1 MPAYAIEVEDV
12 RKTFRLPHERHTTL
26 AERMLHFFRTM
37 SYERLEALRGV
48 SLRVEEGKFVGLIGR
63 NGSGKSTLLKIIA
76 GVLVGD
82 SGRVTVRGSASPL
95 LELGLGFHQ
104 ELTVRENVEVYATIL
119 GCKRRELQAR
129 VTRAIEFAE
138 LERFEDAKLK
148 NLSTG
153 MRMRLAFAT
162 ALQAHSEIFLLDE
175 ILAVGDEIFQRKCFD
190 AFDELKKQGRTIVLV
205 SHKMEHVERFC
216 DSAVYLEQGRIV
228 TEGPPRA
235 VIERYL
241 ADVQAARVARETEKK
256 KEATAAP

>member
-1 MPAYAIEVEDV
+1 MPTYAIEVEEV

-26 AERMLHFFRTM
+26 AERVLHVFRTM
-37 SYERLEALRGV
+37 TYERLEALRGV
-48 SLRVEEGKFVGLIGR
+48 SIKVEQGKFVGLIGR

-82 SGRVTVRGSASPL
+82 SGHVTVRGSASPL
-95 LELGLGFHQ
+95 LELGLGFHH
-104 ELTVRENVEVYATIL
+104 ELTVRENVELYATIL
-119 GCKRRELQAR
+119 GCKRRELAAR

-190 AFDELKKQGRTIVLV
+190 TFHDLKKQGRTIVLV
-205 SHKMEHVERFC
+205 SHKLEHVERFC
-216 DSAVYLEQGRIV
+216 DSAIYLEQGQV
-228 TEGPPRA
+228 VAEGPPLP
-235 VIERYL
+235 VIEKYL
-241 ADVQAARVARETEKK
+241 AAVEVARIAKEKEK
-256 KEATAAP
+256 SREAVVA